1 MGRRR
6 WTRYRRTTLSG
17 LTLAALFLASPAAA
31 TEAAATAEAV
41 KTLSTHVDWF
51 WTVVAACLVFLMQ
64 AGFAYVEAGMVRAKN
79 LINIMMKNLADL
91 SIGTLGFWAIGFGI
105 MFSGDLFEF
114 FPDPDANAYG
124 ADPNWMYAFLLFQ
137 SVFAATAA
145 TIVSGAMAERTK
157 FGAYLILSL
166 VITTAIYPVSGSWA
180 WGGLWHGGGW
190 LEKMGFVDFA
200 GSTVVHSVGGWA
212 ALAAAIMLGP
222 RLGKFNKDGTANA
235 LPAHNMGMATLGM
248 LILWFGWFGFNAGST
263 TSMDGGNFARVAFIT
278 TLSAAS
284 GALVAM
290 ITNWIFFKYPDL
302 SMTINGALAGLVSIT
317 AGCYTMTPVGAILA
331 GGIGGAIVIF
341 SILGVQK
348 LKIDDPVGA
357 ISVHG
362 VCGAWG
368 TLACAVPFFCRPG
381 EAASIGAQLAGIG
394 AVFVFVFG
402 VSMIMFFTIKKTIG
416 LRVTAEEELKG
427 LDIFEHGGTSYLFET
442 KQG

>member
-1 MGRRR
+1 MGGE
-6 WTRYRRTTLSG
+6 YRRDHKRTLFG
-17 LTLAALFLASPAAA
+17 ALTLAALFIALPAGAEENAASADQ
-31 TEAAATAEAV
+31 V
-41 KTLSTHVDWF
+41 KALSTHVDWL

-91 SIGTLGFWAIGFGI
+91 SIGTLGFWAVGFGI
-105 MFSGDLFEF
+105 MFSGDVFEF
-114 FPDPDANAYG
+114 FPNPDTNAYG

-137 SVFAATAA
+137 AVFAATAA

-166 VITTAIYPVSGSWA
+166 FITTVIYPVSGSWA

-190 LEKMGFVDFA
+190 LENMGFVDFA

-212 ALAAAIMLGP
+212 ALAAAIVLGP
-222 RLGKFNKDGTANA
+222 RIGKFNKNGSANA

-263 TSMDGGNFARVAFIT
+263 TSMDGGNFARIAFIT

-317 AGCYTMTPVGAILA
+317 AGCYTMTPIGAILV
-331 GGIGGAIVIF
+331 GGLGGAIVIF
-341 SILGVQK
+341 SILGIQK

-368 TLACAVPFFCRPG
+368 TLACAIPIFCRPG
-381 EAASIGAQLAGIG
+381 EAAGIGAQLAGIG
-394 AVFVFVFG
+394 AVFAFVF
-402 VSMIMFFTIKKTIG
+402 SASLLMFFIIKKTIG
-416 LRVTAEEELKG
+416 LRVSKEEELKG
-427 LDIFEHGGTSYLFET
+427 LDIFEHGGTSYLFEGE
-442 KQG
+442 QE